1 MSGSTHP
8 RGNVVNQKH
17 LQKFINLSAPILI
30 TGETGTGK
38 SLLAKRIFEF
48 SRIYKEKFL
57 TAHLASLKEDL
68 LESELFGYKK
78 GAFTG
83 AIEGKNGYL
92 RDACNGTLFLDEIG
106 ELSLEAQK
114 KLLYL
119 LEEKKFTPLGS
130 THSQDFSGRIIMATN
145 KNLKE
150 LVEKG
155 LFREDLY
162 YRTTVFKL
170 ELPALRENPELLIQ
184 SISDLFNQLKTN
196 YHRSNLELSEGALN
210 YLTQLKWKGNFRE
223 LKNTLEY
230 AVVMSESRQIQ
241 ISDFPVETET
251 KESLPLNLKLG
262 FIESFPSDFGESL
275 EIFEKMYLTAI
286 LEKNGGKVNET
297 ARRLGMSKTTLIQ
310 KAKKYEINTLKMR
323 SDASILA
330 A

>member
-1 MSGSTHP
+1 M
-8 RGNVVNQKH
+8 NQKSF
-17 LQKFINLSAPILI
+17 QKFINLSAPLLI

-38 SLLAKRIFEF
+38 SFLAKKIFEL

-68 LESELFGYKK
+68 LESELFGHKK
-78 GAFTG
+78 GSFTG
-83 AIEGKNGYL
+83 AVEGKNGYL
-92 RDACNGTLFLDEIG
+92 REACGGTLFLDEIG

-130 THSQDFSGRIIMATN
+130 TYSQDFSGRIIMATN
-145 KNLKE
+145 KNLRE
-150 LVEKG
+150 LVAKG

-162 YRTTVFKL
+162 YRVTVFKL

-184 SISDLFNQLKTN
+184 SIGELFSKLKMN
-196 YHRSNLELSEGALN
+196 YHRPDLELSQEALR
-210 YLTQLKWKGNFRE
+210 YLVQSDWKGNFRE

-230 AVVMSESRQIQ
+230 AVVMSESRQIMV
-241 ISDFPVETET
+241 SDFPQDRIASDGLVQNSR
-251 KESLPLNLKLG
+251 KE

-275 EIFEKMYLTAI
+275 ELFEKMYLTAI

-310 KAKKYEINTLKMR
+310 KAKKYQINTLKMR